1 MSDYI
6 ALGLKLSHADNSVEA
21 GLLRLYQQLA
31 DGSLKIFA
39 TCTQLLADL
48 MYYHRNERGQ
58 VVKKQDHLI
67 DALRYAVMAGPLF
80 AKIKPPVKKV
90 GWSATPQPWAWG

>member
-1 MSDYI
+1 MSEYI

-31 DGSLKIFA
+31 DGSHKIFA

-67 DALRYAVMAGPLF
+67 DHC
-80 AKIKPPVKKV
+80 
-90 GWSATPQPWAWG
+90 ATQSWQARCSPRSNHLSKR